1 MKLSGIHWPE
11 VLEVRI
17 RGLVCKVR
25 NANLRRPWPDSV
37 GGNPRHEVRALGLAC
52 KVGNA
57 NLWKKE
63 KDALTFEG
71 AESEELGGGLR
82 FAFPT

>member
-1 MKLSGIHWPE
+1 MCE
-11 VLEVRI
+11 RLEVR
-17 RGLVCKVR
+17 V
-25 NANLRRPWPDSV
+25 
-37 GGNPRHEVRALGLAC
+37 HGLAC